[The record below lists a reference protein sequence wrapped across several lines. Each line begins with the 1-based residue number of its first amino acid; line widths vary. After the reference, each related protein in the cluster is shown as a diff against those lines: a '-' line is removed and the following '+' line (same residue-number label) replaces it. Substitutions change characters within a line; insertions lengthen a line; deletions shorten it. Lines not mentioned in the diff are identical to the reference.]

1 MRKVKRKNIIIGF
14 AIFAIIISGI
24 LMINKSS
31 YAYLPIGG
39 DSCAR
44 ELRMLTGDKE
54 EVYVKDANNR
64 IDLPYGRFYTDVI
77 PESSFLSSYRMFVGN
92 AHIFDKYYEN
102 YYGDEHFSYRS
113 PDYFRKSY
121 LSSYL
126 MNYLVND
133 TYFSDDENEDD
144 YYKQLLVLWAIDRV
158 AGFSDDINYIYDYD
172 VDDIVEAPVDTQ
184 YDDKYEIDR
193 YDYDEDD
200 YHTYY
205 YWKYANNLSAG
216 DKKLLKKSKY
226 GDKMLEYLDTWEDY
240 VTWYV
245 DQNRKVELDPLTQSD
260 ISYRVTNEYVET
272 GLITPTSTGKVYSD
286 KFSGYTVD
294 VESPMVVVNKNGEE
308 ETSFDAGE
316 SFRVRIPISEIE
328 NKTLDYSIHI
338 NGEFE
343 FDALQLYT
351 GLEPTRYEEPSAGRM
366 WLYDYLEYSAVTRNC
381 KIIQTLDADLNL
393 EFSQRIGNLNV
404 KVIDSST
411 GNNLSRAE
419 VTIYDLKGNEV
430 YKYETTDSELNIT
443 LPVGEYIVKQT
454 VTPPNYEAQTIQMRV
469 DVTEDGTVNAVL
481 ENAPLIDVP
490 DTAMN
495 SIIFVIIGGLIV
507 IAGGLL
513 LFTNLRKRKVN

>member
-1 MRKVKRKNIIIGF
+1 MKRRVVVVI
-14 AIFAIIISGI
+14 AVLVLVVSGI
-24 LMINKSS
+24 LVISKSS
-31 YAYLPIGG
+31 YAEPISGNYCPNEIEFIVG
-39 DSCAR
+39 D
-44 ELRMLTGDKE
+44 DE
-54 EVYVKDANNR
+54 EVYVKEKNNR
-64 IDLPYGRFYTDVI
+64 IDLPYGRFYRKLVPI
-77 PESSFLSSYRMFVGN
+77 SSSLSDYRMFVATN
-92 AHIFDKYYEN
+92 YIFDKDYEIANDNRYTLYYNISDVNLDKTQN
-102 YYGDEHFSYRS
+102 YSF
-113 PDYFRKSY
+113 
-121 LSSYL
+121 L
-126 MNYLVND
+126 MNYLIND
-133 TYFSDDENEDD
+133 TYFSDDKDEDD
-144 YYKQLLVLWAIDRV
+144 YYKQLLVLWAMDRLI
-158 AGFSDDINYIYDYD
+158 GFDDSLNYDWKFRELPKD
-172 VDDIVEAPVDTQ
+172 NV
-184 YDDKYEIDR
+184 YDDKYDI
-193 YDYDEDD
+193 YQSDD
-200 YHTYY
+200 YASYHWNYQ
-205 YWKYANNLSAG
+205 NNLSAG
-216 DKKLLKKSKY
+216 DKELLKKSKY

-351 GLEPTRYEEPSAGRM
+351 GLEPSRYEEPSAGRM

-490 DTAMN
+490 DTTMN